1 MDVRISFRHMDSSP
15 TVEEKIQQK
24 CQRLK
29 KFFAGDFQVS
39 WICTADKLHKSDV
52 TVSGEGT
59 TCHAS
64 AENDSLGKTLD
75 LALEKLEG
83 QLAKQK
89 GRRC

>member
-1 MDVRISFRHMDSSP
+1 MEVKISFRHMDSSP

-39 WICTADKLHKSDV
+39 WICTADKLPKSDV
-52 TVSGEGT
+52 SVSGEGIN
-59 TCHAS
+59 CHAS

-75 LALEKLEG
+75 LVLEKLEG

-89 GRRC
+89 GRRA